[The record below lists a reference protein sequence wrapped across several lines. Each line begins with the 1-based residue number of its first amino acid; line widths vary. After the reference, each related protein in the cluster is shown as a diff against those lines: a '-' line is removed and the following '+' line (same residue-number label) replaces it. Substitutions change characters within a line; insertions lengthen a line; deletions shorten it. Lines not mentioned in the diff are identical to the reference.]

1 MHPFFDSLL
10 HLTVLTFSS
19 TARKISASFI
29 SLGCFVRTY
38 PPFVP
43 LMLFTIFFF
52 FNFKKIYGLD
62 DKLLNQVEN
71 YLNQF
76 NNISSQFIQSSSIG
90 DQGSGKIFISKPGKL
105 RIEYKKDNKFL
116 IIADGKWLHYFDTD
130 LNEIQSIIIEKS
142 PAWILLKKNINLKQD
157 FNIKKLEKKKG
168 KITLTISDKNIENI
182 EEIKLIFSVNPIRL
196 KKWIITDNQE
206 IETTVALLNIK
217 KEKKFKP
224 KTFELIKN

>member
-1 MHPFFDSLL
+1 MK
-10 HLTVLTFSS
+10 
-19 TARKISASFI
+19 KIILYIF
-29 SLGCFVRTY
+29 L
-38 PPFVP
+38 
-43 LMLFTIFFF
+43 IFFF